1 MIRQL
6 IKSLSAALEAF
17 ALIFSPVNA
26 SVPDMTAQSV
36 TNDQQTVR
44 VALAYGENSRDC
56 VTLSS
61 DGSLLIGFFD
71 GGTFHPIANESAGIV
86 VISAG
91 ENGSFDINGPYG
103 SVSLSYAGA
112 CPLAVVSDTGLISF
126 PCDDELYEY
135 GGYIEFSANDNGF
148 SIINTVGLEDYVK
161 GVLPYEIGTNESD
174 ETTKAFAVLTRTVP
188 LSKSKPAH
196 LEDGFDV
203 CTSTCCQIYRGFL
216 KRDERLEG
224 IADETKGEI
233 LSYDGKPAT
242 VLYHTVSGGA
252 TCSLCEAWGGEDLP
266 YLRSVDVG
274 EPYEESANGSWK
286 VYYTMDK
293 LTVLLKEYGGPFTAL
308 EGDVTDIRISR
319 TDKYGSGYVTR
330 ITATDEYGTEAS
342 LEYSAPIR
350 EALGLKSANFT
361 LTRADIT
368 RPDGTV
374 KVSGI
379 IISGKGYGHGVG
391 LSGTGAEYLSNELG
405 MDYLS
410 ILEKYFPG
418 TAVVDLNTVKW
429 LSFLTKSKFLDY

>member
-112 CPLAVVSDTGLISF
+112 CPLAVVSDTGPISF

-216 KRDERLEG
+216 KRDERLER

-233 LSYDGKPAT
+233 LSYDGQRAT
-242 VLYHTVSGGA
+242 VL
-252 TCSLCEAWGGEDLP
+252 
-266 YLRSVDVG
+266 
-274 EPYEESANGSWK
+274 
-286 VYYTMDK
+286 
-293 LTVLLKEYGGPFTAL
+293 
-308 EGDVTDIRISR
+308 
-319 TDKYGSGYVTR
+319 
-330 ITATDEYGTEAS
+330 
-342 LEYSAPIR
+342 
-350 EALGLKSANFT
+350 
-361 LTRADIT
+361 
-368 RPDGTV
+368 
-374 KVSGI
+374 
-379 IISGKGYGHGVG
+379 
-391 LSGTGAEYLSNELG
+391 
-405 MDYLS
+405 
-410 ILEKYFPG
+410 
-418 TAVVDLNTVKW
+418 
-429 LSFLTKSKFLDY
+429 